1 MTYALPLPFAATLGN
16 WLTQKWVQDFS
27 FRLHDPSWRLSKSTI
42 PGVKFDRP
50 RFDELAKAV
59 KNKIKRLPGG
69 DYIKMYMEGLLFIGP
84 IPPHVA
90 GVSEQNQRTYFED
103 HQTPVAPVFP
113 TMLVKVK
120 AGGGYSKASTD
131 LVDTYM
137 REMAEYTS
145 LLNVLNSLP
154 RRPQPSGPPAFICID
169 PSSLEAEYILKMG
182 GMVAEGIEAI
192 LSPEL
197 KGEDQLRAMCAT
209 NAPEL
214 DLQQLWLALKS
225 MHTGNNER
233 AYEDLL
239 NRVEALML
247 TGGDEHLETFLLQ
260 LDLLCDDF
268 KTQHYEVPVLLI
280 KAKFKNAFARGR
292 CDAGAAMRV
301 RIVQR

>member
-1 MTYALPLPFAATLGN
+1 
-16 WLTQKWVQDFS
+16 
-27 FRLHDPSWRLSKSTI
+27 
-42 PGVKFDRP
+42 
-50 RFDELAKAV
+50 
-59 KNKIKRLPGG
+59 
-69 DYIKMYMEGLLFIGP
+69 MYMEGLLFIGP
-84 IPPHVA
+84 IPLHVA

-209 NAPEL
+209 NATEL

-260 LDLLCDDF
+260 LHGF
-268 KTQHYEVPVLLI
+268 V
-280 KAKFKNAFARGR
+280 
-292 CDAGAAMRV
+292 V
-301 RIVQR
+301 R

>member
-84 IPPHVA
+84 IPLHVA

-154 RRPQPSGPPAFICID
+154 F
-169 PSSLEAEYILKMG
+169 
-182 GMVAEGIEAI
+182 
-192 LSPEL
+192 
-197 KGEDQLRAMCAT
+197 
-209 NAPEL
+209 
-214 DLQQLWLALKS
+214 
-225 MHTGNNER
+225 
-233 AYEDLL
+233 
-239 NRVEALML
+239 
-247 TGGDEHLETFLLQ
+247 F
-260 LDLLCDDF
+260 F
-268 KTQHYEVPVLLI
+268 FI
-280 KAKFKNAFARGR
+280 KANFNNGSVGSLAPLQKY
-292 CDAGAAMRV
+292 
-301 RIVQR
+301 